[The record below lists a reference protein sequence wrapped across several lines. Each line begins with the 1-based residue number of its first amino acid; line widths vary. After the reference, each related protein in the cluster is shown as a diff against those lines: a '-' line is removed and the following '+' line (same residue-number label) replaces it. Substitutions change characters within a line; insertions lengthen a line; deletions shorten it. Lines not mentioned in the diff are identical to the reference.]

1 MTAVPPEAPSE
12 RLPGSGRPLRP
23 CGPGERLQG
32 LDGLRA
38 VAACAVLLTHV
49 GFQTGRTGVMTA
61 AGEDTGGL
69 LAALL
74 ARMDLG
80 VAVFFTLSGF
90 LLYRPFLRA
99 RAHGR
104 QAPDVRA
111 YLLRRAARVLPAYWL
126 VLAALAVA
134 TRPDLPDLAANA
146 LLAQIYLPGALLP
159 AFTQTW
165 SLATE
170 VSFYL
175 LLPALAALLGRA
187 RSPVR
192 ALVTAVALGWL
203 LAGLSVGVDIGGE
216 ALAARWLP
224 AHLAWFAAG
233 MLLAEAERA
242 PRESWTAPLRE
253 LAARPGTCLGLAGA
267 AYLLATTPLA
277 GPLGLAPA
285 APWQAGTKE
294 LLGTVVA
301 LMLVLPSALGPER
314 GAGGHPWH
322 RVLGSP
328 PARALG
334 RVSYGIF
341 LWHLPVLAATYAV
354 TGWPL
359 FSGRMVLVLLLVVPV
374 TLVLAGVSYV
384 LVERPVTA
392 WAARA
397 APAVGTGADRRAA
410 AKVPGWG
417 S

>member
-1 MTAVPPEAPSE
+1 MTAVSPEQVPLGDAPARRGSE
-12 RLPGSGRPLRP
+12 RLR
-23 CGPGERLQG
+23 G

-38 VAACAVLLTHV
+38 LAACAVLLTHV

-104 QAPDVRA
+104 QALDVRA

-192 ALVTAVALGWL
+192 VLVTAVVLGWL

-233 MLLAEAERA
+233 MLLAEAEAA
-242 PRESWTAPLRE
+242 PGARWSAPLRE
-253 LAARPGTCLGLAGA
+253 LAGRPGTCLALAGS
-267 AYLLATTPLA
+267 AYLLATTPVA
-277 GPLGLAPA
+277 GPLGLAA
-285 APWQAGTKE
+285 ATPWQAGTKE
-294 LLGTVVA
+294 VLGTVVA
-301 LMLVLPSALGPER
+301 LMLVLPSALG
-314 GAGGHPWH
+314 GAGSHPWH
-322 RVLGSP
+322 RALGSVV
-328 PARALG
+328 AQALG
-334 RVSYGIF
+334 RISYGIF
-341 LWHLPVLAATYAV
+341 LWHLPVLAGTYAV
-354 TGWPL
+354 TAWPL
-359 FSGRMVLVLLLVVPV
+359 FSGRMVLVLLVVVPL
-374 TLVLAGVSYV
+374 TLVLSWVSYV
-384 LVERPVTA
+384 VVERPSTA
-392 WAARA
+392 WAA
-397 APAVGTGADRRAA
+397 GTRSTKASRSAHRVAG
-410 AKVPGWG
+410 
-417 S
+417 